1 MLSWEI
7 RAIRLGVLLTCRH
20 RRERE
25 WAARSHTQLLFL
37 SFMSSTTSAL
47 SLDVLR
53 LFCPPLTG
61 KVANLKAFLTKCVRS
76 ARCVAV
82 DSRV

>member
-7 RAIRLGVLLTCRH
+7 RAIRLGVLLTCRQ
-20 RRERE
+20 RRERVG
-25 WAARSHTQLLFL
+25 RSHTQLLFL

-53 LFCPPLTG
+53 PFCPPLTG
-61 KVANLKAFLTKCVRS
+61 KVANLKVFLTKCVRS